1 MCENISA
8 SRASTP
14 LQSAGLSQQFI
25 MLKKSQKNKIN
36 CLDSKNLIFLFF
48 FLADSFILFQVLV

>member
-1 MCENISA
+1 MCEDISA

-25 MLKKSQKNKIN
+25 MESKSKKQNKLSQLKEP
-36 CLDSKNLIFLFF
+36 
-48 FLADSFILFQVLV
+48 